1 MTTLTQ
7 TYRMQ
12 LEFIDDRRLKV
23 GGIRFLSPQSFVL
36 LIILSLLPGMAS
48 ALTFE
53 ILNINRPDLII
64 PLVLA
69 LEIPF
74 AIWVSGFMG
83 AEDRQ
88 TIKHTFT
95 TILSHDF
102 SHTGPE
108 DVMKTIFWGE
118 NSVVF
123 FIFRIWVAVVAGI
136 LVTVIF
142 GQIEPVLALRF
153 DMPGYLILIISF
165 SMFSYIF
172 IRNLCEETIRDQ
184 LGHAILTCTFS
195 AFIFACVYYL
205 T

>member
-1 MTTLTQ
+1 MTALTQ
-7 TYRMQ
+7 TQGMQ
-12 LEFIDDRRLKV
+12 LQFTGNGRVSLA
-23 GGIRFLSPQSFVL
+23 GMRFLNPQSFLLLVL
-36 LIILSLLPGMAS
+36 LSFFPGVAS

-53 ILNINRPDLII
+53 MLNINRPDLII
-64 PLVLA
+64 PLILA

-83 AEDRQ
+83 ASDRR

-102 SHTGPE
+102 AHMGPDE
-108 DVMKTIFWGE
+108 VLRTILWGE
-118 NSVVF
+118 NSVIF

-136 LVTVIF
+136 LCTITF

-153 DMPGYLILIISF
+153 EMPGLVILIISF
-165 SMFSYIF
+165 SMFSYVF

-184 LGHAILTCTFS
+184 LGHALLTCTFS
-195 AFIFACVYYL
+195 AFIFAGIYYL

>member
-1 MTTLTQ
+1 
-7 TYRMQ
+7 MQ
-12 LEFIDDRRLKV
+12 LEFMNDRRFKF
-23 GGIRFLSPQSFVL
+23 GGMKFLSPQSFVL

-74 AIWVSGFMG
+74 AIWISGCMG
-83 AEDRQ
+83 AEDRH

-102 SHTGPE
+102 SGMGPE
-108 DVMKTIFWGE
+108 EVMRAIFWGE
-118 NSVVF
+118 NSIIY

-136 LVTVIF
+136 LCTVTF
-142 GQIEPVLALRF
+142 GQIEPVLSLRF
-153 DMPGYLILIISF
+153 AMPGYMILIISF
-165 SMFSYIF
+165 SMFSYVF
-172 IRNLCEETIRDQ
+172 IRNLCEETIRYQ
-184 LGHAILTCTFS
+184 LGHAILACTFS
-195 AFIFACVYYL
+195 GLIFASVYYL